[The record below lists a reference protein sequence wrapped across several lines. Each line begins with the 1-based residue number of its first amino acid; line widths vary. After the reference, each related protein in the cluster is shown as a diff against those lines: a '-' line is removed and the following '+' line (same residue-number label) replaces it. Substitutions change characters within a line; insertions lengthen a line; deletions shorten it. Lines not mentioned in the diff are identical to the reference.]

1 MEKAVITGPTGA
13 IGVALINELVQHN
26 IKVYAVCRPESKRLA
41 NIPKNPLVTVI
52 ACDLD
57 QLGNLSDIINESCDV
72 FYHFGWDGTFGDSRN
87 NMQGQLKNVQY
98 TLDAV
103 ETASRLGG
111 RKFVGAGSQAEYGR
125 VEGKLNSSTPAFP
138 ENGYGIAKLC
148 AGQMSRIL
156 CEQKQ
161 MEHIWTRIL
170 SIYGPYDGINT
181 MIMSVIAKLMN
192 NEKPSLTKGE
202 QLWDYLY
209 AKDAG
214 YAMYLLGKKGISG
227 KTYCIGS
234 GKVMPLAQY
243 VEVLRNCISP
253 ELPLGFGEIP
263 YAPKQVMNL
272 CADISDLTA
281 DTGFLPQYSF
291 EAGIKETIEWYKG
304 RIN

>member
-103 ETASRLGG
+103 EAASRLGC

-138 ENGYGIAKLC
+138 ENGTYMDKNF
-148 AGQMSRIL
+148 
-156 CEQKQ
+156 KY
-161 MEHIWTRIL
+161 IWA
-170 SIYGPYDGINT
+170 
-181 MIMSVIAKLMN
+181 V
-192 NEKPSLTKGE
+192 
-202 QLWDYLY
+202 
-209 AKDAG
+209 
-214 YAMYLLGKKGISG
+214 
-227 KTYCIGS
+227 
-234 GKVMPLAQY
+234 
-243 VEVLRNCISP
+243 
-253 ELPLGFGEIP
+253 
-263 YAPKQVMNL
+263 
-272 CADISDLTA
+272 
-281 DTGFLPQYSF
+281 
-291 EAGIKETIEWYKG
+291 
-304 RIN
+304 

>member
-26 IKVYAVCRPESKRLA
+26 IKVYAVCRPESKRLV

-103 ETASRLGG
+103 EAASRLGC

>member
-103 ETASRLGG
+103 EAASRLGC

>member
-26 IKVYAVCRPESKRLA
+26 INVYAVCRPESKRLV

-103 ETASRLGG
+103 EAASRLGC

-281 DTGFLPQYSF
+281 DTGILPQYSF

>member
-26 IKVYAVCRPESKRLA
+26 IKVYAVCRPESKRLV

-103 ETASRLGG
+103 EAASRLWC

>member
-26 IKVYAVCRPESKRLA
+26 INVYAVCRPESKRLV

-103 ETASRLGG
+103 EAASRLGC

>member
-41 NIPKNPLVTVI
+41 NIPKDPLVTVI

-103 ETASRLGG
+103 EAASRLGC

>member
-1 MEKAVITGPTGA
+1 
-13 IGVALINELVQHN
+13 
-26 IKVYAVCRPESKRLA
+26 
-41 NIPKNPLVTVI
+41 
-52 ACDLD
+52 
-57 QLGNLSDIINESCDV
+57 
-72 FYHFGWDGTFGDSRN
+72 
-87 NMQGQLKNVQY
+87 
-98 TLDAV
+98 
-103 ETASRLGG
+103 
-111 RKFVGAGSQAEYGR
+111 
-125 VEGKLNSSTPAFP
+125 
-138 ENGYGIAKLC
+138 
-148 AGQMSRIL
+148 
-156 CEQKQ
+156 
-161 MEHIWTRIL
+161 
-170 SIYGPYDGINT
+170 

-281 DTGFLPQYSF
+281 AVSYTHL
-291 EAGIKETIEWYKG
+291 
-304 RIN
+304 